1 MRSFNLLFVIM
12 SLFVV
17 QQVQSADSAV
27 MPESFFTVT
36 LPYDAALQPVQKGNS
51 VVNNDLLSAQ
61 TQNGMQILLM
71 RLTGRTQLVKS
82 KIGQDYISNAKNWL
96 ASYYIKPRMEDGV
109 AVGKNIELHFD
120 INRLKK
126 AFSEQHI
133 KLWAVTQ
140 RPKTLV
146 MGTFVQQG
154 RLEKLNQEILDYR
167 VDVDYRD
174 IPKQLGLP
182 IAIPE
187 ERAQWVFPVEPNS
200 SDSKVQ
206 EILVSSNKPNLLSFK
221 LVAVA
226 NGKYEL
232 SWYLFALNGATLAHN
247 QSVGLDRQVL
257 MHNMFENVMQHY
269 VKLSAVQNIRK
280 NHLYLNIHQVAFGD
294 QINQL
299 EEELKQQQPMIR
311 KVNLVSLQAGKV
323 QFDIEYQGEYQ
334 TVLNWFKQ
342 WSKVQFVNALS
353 NQQEIDVN
361 VRYQFFKPQLKYKAQ
376 PVNQPENQKVY

>member
-12 SLFVV
+12 SLLVV

-36 LPYDAALQPVQKGNS
+36 LPYDAALQPVQQGNS
-51 VVNNDLLSAQ
+51 LGKNDLLSTQ
-61 TQNGMQILLM
+61 TQKGMKILLM
-71 RLTGRTQLVKS
+71 RLTGRTQLITS
-82 KIGQDYISNAKNWL
+82 KIGRDYIKNAKNWR
-96 ASYYIKPRMEDGV
+96 ASYNIKPRVEDGV

-120 INRLKK
+120 IKRLKK

-133 KLWAVTQ
+133 KLWAVNQ

-187 ERAQWVFPVEPNS
+187 ERAQWVFPVEPNP

-206 EILVSSNKPNLLSFK
+206 EILVSANQPNLLSFK
-221 LVAVA
+221 LVSIA

-232 SWYLFALNGATLAHN
+232 SWYLFTLNGSILAQN
-247 QSVGLDRQVL
+247 ESVGFDRQVL
-257 MHNMFENVMQHY
+257 MRNMFENVMHQY
-269 VKLSAVQNIRK
+269 VKLSAVQNIRQ

-323 QFDIEYQGEYQ
+323 QFDVEYKGDYQ
-334 TVLNWFKQ
+334 TVVNWLKQ
-342 WSKVQFVNALS
+342 WSAVQFVSTLS

-361 VRYQFFKPQLKYKAQ
+361 VRYEFFEPQLKFKAQ
-376 PVNQPENQKVY
+376 PVTEPENQKVY

>member
-36 LPYDAALQPVQKGNS
+36 LPYDAVIQASKKGNES
-51 VVNNDLLSAQ
+51 FKNDLLSTQ
-61 TQNGMQILLM
+61 TQKGMQILLM
-71 RLTGRTQLVKS
+71 RLTGREQLVAS
-82 KIGQDYISNAKNWL
+82 KVGQDYINNAKNWL

-109 AVGKNIELHFD
+109 AIGKNIELHFD

-126 AFSEQHI
+126 AFSDQHI

-140 RPKTLV
+140 RPTTLV
-146 MGTFVQQG
+146 MGIFVQQG

-167 VDVDYRD
+167 VDVDYREL
-174 IPKQLGLP
+174 PKQLGLP
-182 IAIPE
+182 VTIPE
-187 ERAQWVFPVEPNS
+187 ERAQWVFPVQPNP
-200 SDSKVQ
+200 SDSKIQ
-206 EILVSSNKPNLLSFK
+206 EILVSMNKQNLLSFK
-221 LVAVA
+221 LVALA

-232 SWYLFALNGATLAHN
+232 SWYLFALNGSTLAQN
-247 QSVGLDRQVL
+247 ESVGLDRQVL
-257 MHNMFENVMQHY
+257 MQGMFESLMQQY

-311 KVNLVSLQAGKV
+311 KVNLVSLQAGKAT
-323 QFDIEYQGEYQ
+323 FDVEYQGDYKI
-334 TVLNWFKQ
+334 VLNWLKQ

-376 PVNQPENQKVY
+376 PVNQSGN

>member
-12 SLFVV
+12 SLLVV

-36 LPYDAALQPVQKGNS
+36 LPYDAVIQTSQKGNES
-51 VVNNDLLSAQ
+51 INNDLLSTQ
-61 TQNGMQILLM
+61 TQKGMQILLM
-71 RLTGRTQLVKS
+71 RLTGRKQLVAS
-82 KIGQDYISNAKNWL
+82 KVGQEYINNSKNWL
-96 ASYYIKPRMEDGV
+96 ASYYIKPRVEDGV
-109 AVGKNIELHFD
+109 AVGKNIELQFD
-120 INRLKK
+120 SNRLKK
-126 AFSEQHI
+126 AFSDQHI

-174 IPKQLGLP
+174 MPKQLGLP
-182 IAIPE
+182 VTIPE
-187 ERAQWVFPVEPNS
+187 ERAQWVFPVEPNP

-206 EILVSSNKPNLLSFK
+206 EILVSTNQQNLLSFK
-221 LVAVA
+221 LVALA

-232 SWYLFALNGATLAHN
+232 SWYLFALNGSTLAQN
-247 QSVGLDRQVL
+247 ESVGFDRQVL
-257 MHNMFENVMQHY
+257 MQAMFEGLMQQY
-269 VKLSAVQNIRK
+269 VKFSAVQNIRK
-280 NHLYLNIHQVAFGD
+280 NQLYLNIHQVAFGD

-311 KVNLVSLQAGKV
+311 KVNLVSLQAGKA
-323 QFDIEYQGEYQ
+323 QFDIEYQGDYQ
-334 TVLNWFKQ
+334 NVLNWLKQ
-342 WSKVQFVNALS
+342 WSKVQFVDALS

-376 PVNQPENQKVY
+376 PVNQSGN

>member
-1 MRSFNLLFVIM
+1 MRSFNLLFVII

-36 LPYDAALQPVQKGNS
+36 LPYDAALQPAQNENRVMK
-51 VVNNDLLSAQ
+51 NDLLSTQAQ
-61 TQNGMQILLM
+61 KGMQILLM
-71 RLTGRTQLVKS
+71 RLTGRTQLVTS
-82 KIGQDYISNAKNWL
+82 KIGQDYIKNAKNWL

-120 INRLKK
+120 TNRLKK

-154 RLEKLNQEILDYR
+154 RLDKLNQEILDYR

-187 ERAQWVFPVEPNS
+187 ERAQWVFPVEPNP

-206 EILVSSNKPNLLSFK
+206 EILVSANQPNLLSFK
-221 LVAVA
+221 LVAVL

-232 SWYLFALNGATLAHN
+232 SWYLFALNGSTLAQN
-247 QSVGLDRQVL
+247 QSVGLDRQEL
-257 MHNMFENVMQHY
+257 MQTMFENVMRQY
-269 VKLSAVQNIRK
+269 VKLSAVKNIRQ

-323 QFDIEYQGEYQ
+323 QFDIEYQGDYQ
-334 TVLNWFKQ
+334 NVLNWLKQ
-342 WSKVQFVNALS
+342 WSQVQFVNALS
-353 NQQEIDVN
+353 NKQEIDVN
-361 VRYQFFKPQLKYKAQ
+361 VRYQLFEPQLKFKAQ
-376 PVNQPENQKVY
+376 PVIQPEKQKVY